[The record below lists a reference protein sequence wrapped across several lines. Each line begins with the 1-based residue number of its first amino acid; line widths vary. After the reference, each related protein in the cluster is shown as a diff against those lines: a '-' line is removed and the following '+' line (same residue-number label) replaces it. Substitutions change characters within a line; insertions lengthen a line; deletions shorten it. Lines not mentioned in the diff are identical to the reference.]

1 MTESFAELFEQSL
14 ANQRIRP
21 GMILT
26 GLVVDVTPDV
36 VVVNVGLKSEAV
48 IPVEQFK
55 NERGEIEVKTGDQ
68 VEVALDSVEDGTG
81 ETRLSREKAKRART
95 WTRLEEAFNK
105 SEIVTGVI
113 TGRVKGGFTVEIENV
128 RAFLPGSLVDVR
140 PVRDTSYLEGKPL
153 EFKVIKLDQK
163 RNNVVVSRRAV
174 VEQEFSAERSALLE
188 NLQEGSVVH
197 GAVKNLTDY
206 GAFVDLGGIDGLL
219 HITDMAW
226 KRVKH
231 PSEVVKVGDEID
243 VRILKFDRER
253 SRVSLGLKQLGAD
266 PWENI
271 ARRYPPHTR
280 VFGKVTNIA
289 DYGAFVEIEDGVEG
303 LVHVSEMDWTNK
315 NVNPAKVVHT
325 GQEVEVMV
333 LDVDEDRR
341 RISLGLKQCKANPW
355 KEFAENYNRGDKVA
369 GQIKSITDF
378 GIFIGLHRQH
388 RRPGAPVRHLL
399 GSARGRGGAQL
410 PEGPAGRGHG
420 AHHRSGARAHQP
432 RHPAARQGP
441 LLELHRGKPQGHDRQ
456 GRGQGRGCPRR
467 DHRPRQ
473 RCRGSVARLGAGP
486 RPHRGCAQRA
496 QGRRRGRGEV
506 HRCRP
511 QVARHHPLDQGE
523 GGARGGGGGAELSLL
538 RGGDHGHEP
547 GRPAEGAHR
556 GSQLTSTPHA
566 IRARAGP
573 SNMTNMTK
581 SELIE
586 IITAKQ
592 KHLPAKDVE
601 LALKQ
606 ILEIMSDSLSSGDR
620 IEIRGFGSFCLHF
633 RPPRQG
639 RNPKTGEAVAL
650 SGKYVPHFKPGKD
663 LRERVNDGADNP
675 IRD

>member
-1 MTESFAELFEQSL
+1 MTESFAQLFEQSL

-26 GLVVDVTPDV
+26 GLVVDVTSDV
-36 VVVNVGLKSEAV
+36 VIVNVGLKSEAV
-48 IPVEQFK
+48 IPLEQFK
-55 NERGEIEVKTGDQ
+55 NERGEVEVKAGDE

-105 SEIVTGVI
+105 SEIVSGVI

-174 VEQEFSAERSALLE
+174 VEQEFSAERSALMD
-188 NLQEGSVVH
+188 NLQEGAVVR
-197 GAVKNLTDY
+197 GTVKNLTDY

-231 PSEVVKVGDEID
+231 PSEVVKVGDEVE

-266 PWENI
+266 PWQNI
-271 ARRYPPHTR
+271 ARRYPPGTR

-333 LDVDEDRR
+333 LDVDEERR
-341 RISLGLKQCKANPW
+341 RISLGLKQCQANPW

-378 GIFIGLHRQH
+378 GIFIGL
-388 RRPGAPVRHLL
+388 PGNIDGLVHLSDISWDQPGEEAVRNYQKGQQLEAMVLSIDPERERISL
-399 GSARGRGGAQL
+399 GIKQLAKDPFSAYIADNPKGTIVKGVVKEVDARGAVIDLGNGIEGQL
-410 PEGPAGRGHG
+410 
-420 AHHRSGARAHQP
+420 RA
-432 RHPAARQGP
+432 
-441 LLELHRGKPQGHDRQ
+441 
-456 GRGQGRGCPRR
+456 
-467 DHRPRQ
+467 
-473 RCRGSVARLGAGP
+473 
-486 RPHRGCAQRA
+486 
-496 QGRRRGRGEV
+496 
-506 HRCRP
+506 
-511 QVARHHPLDQGE
+511 
-523 GGARGGGGGAELSLL
+523 
-538 RGGDHGHEP
+538 
-547 GRPAEGAHR
+547 
-556 GSQLTSTPHA
+556 
-566 IRARAGP
+566 
-573 SNMTNMTK
+573 
-581 SELIE
+581 SEL
-586 IITAKQ
+586 
-592 KHLPAKDVE
+592 
-601 LALKQ
+601 
-606 ILEIMSDSLSSGDR
+606 G
-620 IEIRGFGSFCLHF
+620 
-633 RPPRQG
+633 
-639 RNPKTGEAVAL
+639 
-650 SGKYVPHFKPGKD
+650 
-663 LRERVNDGADNP
+663 RERVEDARAVLKVGEEIEAKFTGVDRKSRT
-675 IRD
+675 ISLSIKAKEAHEEAEAVQSYRSETTTSGTSLGDLLKEQIESGEGR

>member
-1 MTESFAELFEQSL
+1 MTESFAQLFEQSL

-26 GLVVDVTPDV
+26 GLIVDVTNDV
-36 VVVNVGLKSEAV
+36 VIVNVGLKSEAV
-48 IPVEQFK
+48 IPLEQFK
-55 NERGEIEVKTGDQ
+55 NERGEVEVKPGDQ

-188 NLQEGSVVH
+188 NLQEGAVVR
-197 GAVKNLTDY
+197 GTVKNLTDY

-231 PSEVVKVGDEID
+231 PSEVVKVGDEVE

-266 PWENI
+266 PWQNI
-271 ARRYPPHTR
+271 SRRYPPGTR

-333 LDVDEDRR
+333 LDVDEERR
-341 RISLGLKQCKANPW
+341 RISLGLKQCQANPW
-355 KEFAENYNRGDKVA
+355 KEFAENYNRGDRVT

-378 GIFIGLHRQH
+378 GIFIGL
-388 RRPGAPVRHLL
+388 PGNIDGLVHLSDISWDQPGEEAVRNYQKAQQLEAMVLSIDPERERISL
-399 GSARGRGGAQL
+399 GIKQL
-410 PEGPAGRGHG
+410 
-420 AHHRSGARAHQP
+420 
-432 RHPAARQGP
+432 
-441 LLELHRGKPQGHDRQ
+441 
-456 GRGQGRGCPRR
+456 
-467 DHRPRQ
+467 
-473 RCRGSVARLGAGP
+473 
-486 RPHRGCAQRA
+486 
-496 QGRRRGRGEV
+496 
-506 HRCRP
+506 
-511 QVARHHPLDQGE
+511 
-523 GGARGGGGGAELSLL
+523 
-538 RGGDHGHEP
+538 
-547 GRPAEGAHR
+547 
-556 GSQLTSTPHA
+556 
-566 IRARAGP
+566 
-573 SNMTNMTK
+573 
-581 SELIE
+581 
-586 IITAKQ
+586 
-592 KHLPAKDVE
+592 AKDPFS
-601 LALKQ
+601 AY
-606 ILEIMSDSLSSGDR
+606 I
-620 IEIRGFGSFCLHF
+620 
-633 RPPRQG
+633 
-639 RNPKTGEAVAL
+639 
-650 SGKYVPHFKPGKD
+650 
-663 LRERVNDGADNP
+663 ADNP
-675 IRD
+675 KGTIVKGVVKEIDARGAVIDLGNGVEGQLRASELGRDRVEDARAVLKVGEQVEAKFTGVDRKSRTISLSIKAKEAHEEAEAVQSYRSETAPSGTSLGDLLKEQIGSGESH

>member
-1 MTESFAELFEQSL
+1 MNEVATESFSEMFEQSL

-26 GLVVDVTPDV
+26 GLVIDVGPDV
-36 VVVNVGLKSEAV
+36 VIVNVGLKSEAV
-48 IPVEQFK
+48 IPLEQFK
-55 NERGEIEVKTGDQ
+55 NERGEVEVSAGDQ

-95 WTRLEEAFNK
+95 WTRLEEAFNNA
-105 SEIVTGVI
+105 EIVTGI
-113 TGRVKGGFTVEIENV
+113 ISGRVKGGFTVEIDHV

-140 PVRDTSYLEGKPL
+140 PVRDTGYLEGKPL

-174 VEQEFSAERSALLE
+174 VEQEFSAERSALMD
-188 NLQEGSVVH
+188 NLQEGAVVR
-197 GAVKNLTDY
+197 GTVKNLTDY

-271 ARRYPPHTR
+271 ARRYPPNTR

-333 LDVDEDRR
+333 LDVDEERR

-355 KEFAENYNRGDKVA
+355 KEFAENHNRGDRVS

-378 GIFIGLHRQH
+378 GIFIGL
-388 RRPGAPVRHLL
+388 PGNIDGLVHLSDISWDMPGEEAVRNYAKGNQLEAMVLSIDPERERISL
-399 GSARGRGGAQL
+399 GIKQLAKDPFSAYIAENPKGTIVKGVVKDVDARGAIIDLGNGIEGQL
-410 PEGPAGRGHG
+410 
-420 AHHRSGARAHQP
+420 RA
-432 RHPAARQGP
+432 
-441 LLELHRGKPQGHDRQ
+441 
-456 GRGQGRGCPRR
+456 
-467 DHRPRQ
+467 
-473 RCRGSVARLGAGP
+473 
-486 RPHRGCAQRA
+486 
-496 QGRRRGRGEV
+496 
-506 HRCRP
+506 
-511 QVARHHPLDQGE
+511 
-523 GGARGGGGGAELSLL
+523 
-538 RGGDHGHEP
+538 
-547 GRPAEGAHR
+547 
-556 GSQLTSTPHA
+556 
-566 IRARAGP
+566 
-573 SNMTNMTK
+573 
-581 SELIE
+581 SELGRDRVEDARSVLKPGEEIE
-586 IITAKQ
+586 AKFTGVDR
-592 KHLPAKDVE
+592 KSRTISLSIKAK
-601 LALKQ
+601 
-606 ILEIMSDSLSSGDR
+606 EIHEEAEAVQSYRSDSGSSSGGTSLGDLLKEQIGSGDR
-620 IEIRGFGSFCLHF
+620 G
-633 RPPRQG
+633 
-639 RNPKTGEAVAL
+639 
-650 SGKYVPHFKPGKD
+650 
-663 LRERVNDGADNP
+663 
-675 IRD
+675 

>member
-1 MTESFAELFEQSL
+1 MTESFAQLFEQSL

-26 GLVVDVTPDV
+26 GLVVEVTSDV
-36 VVVNVGLKSEAV
+36 VIVNVGLKSEAV
-48 IPVEQFK
+48 IPLEQFK
-55 NERGEIEVKTGDQ
+55 NERGEVEVKAGEQ

-174 VEQEFSAERSALLE
+174 VEQEFSAERSALMD
-188 NLQEGSVVH
+188 NLQEGSVVR

-231 PSEVVKVGDEID
+231 PSEVFKVGDEIE

-266 PWENI
+266 PWQNI
-271 ARRYPPHTR
+271 ARRYPPGTR

-333 LDVDEDRR
+333 LDVDEERR
-341 RISLGLKQCKANPW
+341 RISLGLKQCQANPW

-369 GQIKSITDF
+369 GQVKSITDF
-378 GIFIGLHRQH
+378 GIFIGL
-388 RRPGAPVRHLL
+388 PGNIDGLVHLSDISWDQPGEEAVRNYQKGQQLEAMVLSIDPERERISL
-399 GSARGRGGAQL
+399 GIKQL
-410 PEGPAGRGHG
+410 
-420 AHHRSGARAHQP
+420 
-432 RHPAARQGP
+432 
-441 LLELHRGKPQGHDRQ
+441 
-456 GRGQGRGCPRR
+456 
-467 DHRPRQ
+467 
-473 RCRGSVARLGAGP
+473 
-486 RPHRGCAQRA
+486 
-496 QGRRRGRGEV
+496 
-506 HRCRP
+506 
-511 QVARHHPLDQGE
+511 
-523 GGARGGGGGAELSLL
+523 
-538 RGGDHGHEP
+538 
-547 GRPAEGAHR
+547 
-556 GSQLTSTPHA
+556 
-566 IRARAGP
+566 
-573 SNMTNMTK
+573 
-581 SELIE
+581 
-586 IITAKQ
+586 
-592 KHLPAKDVE
+592 AKDPFS
-601 LALKQ
+601 AY
-606 ILEIMSDSLSSGDR
+606 I
-620 IEIRGFGSFCLHF
+620 
-633 RPPRQG
+633 
-639 RNPKTGEAVAL
+639 
-650 SGKYVPHFKPGKD
+650 
-663 LRERVNDGADNP
+663 ADNP
-675 IRD
+675 KGTIVRGMVKEVDARGAIIDLGNGIEGQLRASELGRDRVEDARAVLKVGEQVEAKFTGVDRKSRTISLSIKAKEAHEEAEAVQSYRSETATSGTSLGDLLKEQIESGESR

>member
-1 MTESFAELFEQSL
+1 MTESFAQLFEQSL

-26 GLVVDVTPDV
+26 GLVIDVTTDV
-36 VVVNVGLKSEAV
+36 VIVNVGLKSEAV
-48 IPVEQFK
+48 IPLEQFK
-55 NERGEIEVKTGDQ
+55 NERGEVEVKAGDQ

-174 VEQEFSAERSALLE
+174 VEQEFSAERSALME
-188 NLQEGSVVH
+188 NLQEGAVVR
-197 GAVKNLTDY
+197 GTVKNLTDY

-231 PSEVVKVGDEID
+231 PSEVAKVGDEVE

-266 PWENI
+266 PWQNI
-271 ARRYPPHTR
+271 ARRYPPNTR

-333 LDVDEDRR
+333 LDVDEERR
-341 RISLGLKQCKANPW
+341 RISLGLKQCQANPW

-378 GIFIGLHRQH
+378 GIFIGL
-388 RRPGAPVRHLL
+388 PGNIDGLVHLSDISWDQPGEEAVRNYQKGQQIEAMVLSIDPERERISL
-399 GSARGRGGAQL
+399 GVKQL
-410 PEGPAGRGHG
+410 
-420 AHHRSGARAHQP
+420 
-432 RHPAARQGP
+432 
-441 LLELHRGKPQGHDRQ
+441 
-456 GRGQGRGCPRR
+456 
-467 DHRPRQ
+467 
-473 RCRGSVARLGAGP
+473 
-486 RPHRGCAQRA
+486 
-496 QGRRRGRGEV
+496 
-506 HRCRP
+506 
-511 QVARHHPLDQGE
+511 
-523 GGARGGGGGAELSLL
+523 
-538 RGGDHGHEP
+538 
-547 GRPAEGAHR
+547 
-556 GSQLTSTPHA
+556 
-566 IRARAGP
+566 
-573 SNMTNMTK
+573 
-581 SELIE
+581 
-586 IITAKQ
+586 
-592 KHLPAKDVE
+592 AKDPF
-601 LALKQ
+601 
-606 ILEIMSDSLSSGDR
+606 SSY
-620 IEIRGFGSFCLHF
+620 I
-633 RPPRQG
+633 
-639 RNPKTGEAVAL
+639 
-650 SGKYVPHFKPGKD
+650 
-663 LRERVNDGADNP
+663 ADNP
-675 IRD
+675 KGTIVKGVVKDVDARGAVIDLGNGVEGQLRASELGRDRVEDARTVLKVGDEVEAKFTGVDKKSRTISLSIKAKEAHEEAEAVQSYRSEQAPSGGTSLGDLLKEQIGSGER

>member
-1 MTESFAELFEQSL
+1 MTESFAQLFESSL

-26 GLVVDVTPDV
+26 GLVVDVTSDV
-36 VVVNVGLKSEAV
+36 VIVNVGLKSEAV
-48 IPVEQFK
+48 ISLDQFK
-55 NERGEIEVKTGDQ
+55 NERGEIEVKTGDS

-95 WTRLEEAFNK
+95 WTRLEKAFND

-174 VEQEFSAERSALLE
+174 VEQEFSAERSALME
-188 NLQEGSVVH
+188 NLQEGSVVR

-231 PSEVVKVGDEID
+231 PSEVVKVGDEIE

-271 ARRYPPHTR
+271 ARRYPPNTR

-333 LDVDEDRR
+333 LDVDEERR

-355 KEFAENYNRGDKVA
+355 KEFAENYNRGDKVS

-378 GIFIGLHRQH
+378 GIFIGLAGGIDGLVHLSDISWDV
-388 RRPGAPVRHLL
+388 PGEEAVRNFQKAQQVEAMVLSIDPERERISL
-399 GSARGRGGAQL
+399 GIKQLAKDPFSAWIAENPKGTIVRGTV
-410 PEGPAGRGHG
+410 
-420 AHHRSGARAHQP
+420 
-432 RHPAARQGP
+432 
-441 LLELHRGKPQGHDRQ
+441 K
-456 GRGQGRGCPRR
+456 
-467 DHRPRQ
+467 
-473 RCRGSVARLGAGP
+473 
-486 RPHRGCAQRA
+486 
-496 QGRRRGRGEV
+496 EV
-506 HRCRP
+506 
-511 QVARHHPLDQGE
+511 D
-523 GGARGGGGGAELSLL
+523 ARGGVIDLGNGIEGQL
-538 RGGDHGHEP
+538 R
-547 GRPAEGAHR
+547 A
-556 GSQLTSTPHA
+556 
-566 IRARAGP
+566 
-573 SNMTNMTK
+573 
-581 SELIE
+581 SEL
-586 IITAKQ
+586 
-592 KHLPAKDVE
+592 
-601 LALKQ
+601 
-606 ILEIMSDSLSSGDR
+606 GRDR
-620 IEIRGFGSFCLHF
+620 IEDARTVLKVGDEVEAKF
-633 RPPRQG
+633 
-639 RNPKTGEAVAL
+639 TGVDRKSRTISLSIKAKEIHEEAEAVQSYRSEQAA
-650 SGKYVPHFKPGKD
+650 SGTSLGD
-663 LRERVNDGADNP
+663 LLKEQIGSDRS
-675 IRD
+675 

>member
-1 MTESFAELFEQSL
+1 MTESFAQLFEQSL

-26 GLVVDVTPDV
+26 GLVVDVTSDV
-36 VVVNVGLKSEAV
+36 VIVNVGLKSEAV
-48 IPVEQFK
+48 IPLEQFK
-55 NERGEIEVKTGDQ
+55 NERGELEVKTGDS
-68 VEVALDSVEDGTG
+68 VEVALDAVEDGTG

-95 WTRLEEAFNK
+95 WTRLEDAFNK

-174 VEQEFSAERSALLE
+174 VEQEFSAERSALME
-188 NLQEGSVVH
+188 NLQEGAVVR
-197 GAVKNLTDY
+197 GTVKNLTDY

-271 ARRYPPHTR
+271 SRRYPPHTR

-333 LDVDEDRR
+333 LDVDEERR

-355 KEFAENYNRGDKVA
+355 KEFAENYNRGDKVS

-378 GIFIGLHRQH
+378 GIFIGL
-388 RRPGAPVRHLL
+388 PGNIDGLVHLSDISWDQPGEEAVRNYQKSQQLEAMVLSIDPERERISL
-399 GSARGRGGAQL
+399 GIKQLAKDPFSAYIAENPKGTIVRGVVKEVDARGAIIDLGNGIEGQL
-410 PEGPAGRGHG
+410 RASELGRD
-420 AHHRSGARAHQP
+420 RVEDARAVLKVGEEVEAKFTGVDRKSRTISLSIKAKEMHEEAEAVQSYRSETTP
-432 RHPAARQGP
+432 SGTSLGD
-441 LLELHRGKPQGHDRQ
+441 LLKEQI
-456 GRGQGRGCPRR
+456 
-467 DHRPRQ
+467 
-473 RCRGSVARLGAGP
+473 
-486 RPHRGCAQRA
+486 
-496 QGRRRGRGEV
+496 
-506 HRCRP
+506 
-511 QVARHHPLDQGE
+511 
-523 GGARGGGGGAELSLL
+523 
-538 RGGDHGHEP
+538 GGD
-547 GRPAEGAHR
+547 R
-556 GSQLTSTPHA
+556 G
-566 IRARAGP
+566 
-573 SNMTNMTK
+573 
-581 SELIE
+581 
-586 IITAKQ
+586 
-592 KHLPAKDVE
+592 
-601 LALKQ
+601 
-606 ILEIMSDSLSSGDR
+606 
-620 IEIRGFGSFCLHF
+620 
-633 RPPRQG
+633 
-639 RNPKTGEAVAL
+639 
-650 SGKYVPHFKPGKD
+650 
-663 LRERVNDGADNP
+663 
-675 IRD
+675 

>member
-1 MTESFAELFEQSL
+1 MNESFSEMFEQSL

-26 GLVVDVTPDV
+26 GLVVDVGPDIV
-36 VVVNVGLKSEAV
+36 IVNVGLKSEAV
-48 IPVEQFK
+48 IPLEQFK
-55 NERGEIEVKTGDQ
+55 NERGEVEVAAGDE

-95 WTRLEEAFNK
+95 WTRLEQAFNDG
-105 SEIVTGVI
+105 EIVTGI
-113 TGRVKGGFTVEIENV
+113 ISGRVKGGFTVEIEHV

-140 PVRDTSYLEGKPL
+140 PVRDTAYLEGKPL

-174 VEQEFSAERSALLE
+174 VEQEFSAERSALMD
-188 NLQEGSVVH
+188 NLQEGAVVR
-197 GAVKNLTDY
+197 GSVKNLTDY

-333 LDVDEDRR
+333 LDVDEERR

-355 KEFAENYNRGDKVA
+355 KEFAENHNRGDKVG

-378 GIFIGLHRQH
+378 GIFIGL
-388 RRPGAPVRHLL
+388 PGNIDGLVHLSDISWDHPGEEAVRNYQKGQQVEAMVLSIDPERERISL
-399 GSARGRGGAQL
+399 GIKQLAKDPFSAFVAENPKGSIVRGVVKEVDARGALIDLGNGIEGQL
-410 PEGPAGRGHG
+410 RASELGRD
-420 AHHRSGARAHQP
+420 RVEDARAVLKL
-432 RHPAARQGP
+432 G
-441 LLELHRGKPQGHDRQ
+441 EEVESKFIGVDRKT
-456 GRGQGRGCPRR
+456 RTI
-467 DHRPRQ
+467 
-473 RCRGSVARLGAGP
+473 SLSIKAK
-486 RPHRGCAQRA
+486 
-496 QGRRRGRGEV
+496 EV
-506 HRCRP
+506 HEE
-511 QVARHHPLDQGE
+511 A
-523 GGARGGGGGAELSLL
+523 
-538 RGGDHGHEP
+538 
-547 GRPAEGAHR
+547 
-556 GSQLTSTPHA
+556 
-566 IRARAGP
+566 
-573 SNMTNMTK
+573 
-581 SELIE
+581 
-586 IITAKQ
+586 
-592 KHLPAKDVE
+592 
-601 LALKQ
+601 
-606 ILEIMSDSLSSGDR
+606 
-620 IEIRGFGSFCLHF
+620 
-633 RPPRQG
+633 
-639 RNPKTGEAVAL
+639 EAVQNYRSEAPT
-650 SGKYVPHFKPGKD
+650 SGTSLGD
-663 LRERVNDGADNP
+663 LLKEQINSPDRS
-675 IRD
+675 